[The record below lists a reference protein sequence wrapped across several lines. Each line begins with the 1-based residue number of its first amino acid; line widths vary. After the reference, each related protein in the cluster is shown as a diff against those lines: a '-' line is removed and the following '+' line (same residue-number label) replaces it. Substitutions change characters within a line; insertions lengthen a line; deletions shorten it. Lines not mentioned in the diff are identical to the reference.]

1 MDRQMK
7 KLLGALLAAAAIGAV
22 ASPALAHPDDEDDN
36 GGYSQYFGGYQNF
49 DALYQHDW
57 QGIQHGLS
65 DGSYTPREA
74 RYFAMQLRGI
84 RQREA
89 YFRSRDGWLSP
100 QEGRDIQVRLERLH
114 EVMHQAHEDGHA
126 SQDDWNGTSPGYRN
140 YNGYDQNNGYGGY
153 YRRR

>member
-1 MDRQMK
+1 MK
-7 KLLGALLAAAAIGAV
+7 KLFGVLLAAVAIGAV

-36 GGYSQYFGGYQNF
+36 GGYSQYFGGYQSF
-49 DALYQHDW
+49 DGLYQHDW
-57 QGIQHGLS
+57 QGIRHGLS
-65 DGSYTPREA
+65 DGSYSPREA
-74 RYFAMQLRGI
+74 RYFAQQLRDI

-100 QEGRDIQVRLERLH
+100 NEGRDIQIRLERLH

-126 SQDDWNGTSPGYRN
+126 TQDDWDNRSPVYRG
-140 YNGYDQNNGYGGY
+140 YNGYDSSGGY

>member
-7 KLLGALLAAAAIGAV
+7 KLLGALLAAATIGAV

-36 GGYSQYFGGYQNF
+36 GGYSQYFDGYQNF

-65 DGSYTPREA
+65 DGSYTSREA
-74 RYFAMQLRGI
+74 RYFTMQLRNI

-89 YFRSRDGWLSP
+89 YFRSRDGGLSP

-126 SQDDWNGTSPGYRN
+126 AQDDWNTNGPAYRG
-140 YNGYDQNNGYGGY
+140 YNGYDQHNGYGGD